1 MVNVTR
7 GFHGFDPQQPLRHTT
22 SQHPRLQGAA
32 GRTQQE
38 SQTGKLGLPL
48 SLRNPYVCIYGY
60 IDIIHA
66 CVCMYIHI
74 YIYVYIYIYII
85 YIYICRFNLKMAL
98 YICTSLFFM
107 SIIVFI
113 ILQIINMY
121 MMIYIF
127 LCSCFKRCT
136 FTLMFS
142 LMYSFRR
149 QQGWPS
155 IGEWP

>member
-74 YIYVYIYIYII
+74 YIYYIYMQIQFKNGVVYLYISIFHVYNCIYNITNYKHVYDDIYIS
-85 YIYICRFNLKMAL
+85 M
-98 YICTSLFFM
+98 
-107 SIIVFI
+107 
-113 ILQIINMY
+113 
-121 MMIYIF
+121 
-127 LCSCFKRCT
+127 
-136 FTLMFS
+136 LMFQEVHIHVNVFTDVFVPTPTG
-142 LMYSFRR
+142 MAID
-149 QQGWPS
+149 W
-155 IGEWP
+155 